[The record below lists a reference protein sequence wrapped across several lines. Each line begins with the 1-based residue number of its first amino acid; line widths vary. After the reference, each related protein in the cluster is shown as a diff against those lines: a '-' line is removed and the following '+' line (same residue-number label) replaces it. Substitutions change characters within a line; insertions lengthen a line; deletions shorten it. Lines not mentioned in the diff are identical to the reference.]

1 MEKSPLPAT
10 HNVGNDTHHYRPAS
24 LQGQLEFHDSE
35 VRGIALEADAL
46 TLAFSAAFVQVEGA
60 GAGYVQ
66 SLEMASTGASVD
78 GPLADGVGRLSHGKL
93 WVGGVALPALP
104 FPYTAPGPV
113 HIELQFSN
121 GTRLTITAASLVC
134 RFTGDAKFVETFAC

>member
-1 MEKSPLPAT
+1 M
-10 HNVGNDTHHYRPAS
+10 
-24 LQGQLEFHDSE
+24 QGQLEFHDSE
-35 VRGIALEADAL
+35 VRGIAFDCDEL

-66 SLEMASTGASVD
+66 SLVLACTWATID

-93 WVGGVALPALP
+93 WVDGVALPALP

-113 HIELQFSN
+113 RIELQFSN
-121 GTRLTITAASLVC
+121 GSRLAITAATLEC
-134 RFTGDAKFVETFAC
+134 RFTGDPKFVESFAC